1 MSSPELKARLAAE
14 LKQNPQQFALLGIG
28 LVVALVIWAPRL
40 KNLMGANDESPVTPA
55 VPVEDPTSTTAPAT
69 ASVLDTHAM
78 LDEFRDIS
86 NEAQELSRFVLPI
99 VAPRAPRNPFHDE
112 ALERANLDAQRQA
125 QSNAQPKPVAS
136 EAPSVPEPDLVDH
149 DAESVAKLKLSG
161 VFLFGSER
169 SALIDG
175 ELRRVGDVIGT
186 LRVKQIEGRSVLLSG
201 ARGEYRLTMK
211 DALEPLTPSAKKDE
225 S

>member
-1 MSSPELKARLAAE
+1 MSAHELRDRLAVE

-40 KNLMGANDESPVTPA
+40 KNLVGANDEGPITPA
-55 VPVEDPTSTTAPAT
+55 VPVEDPTGADNPAT

-86 NEAQELSRFVLPI
+86 NEAQELSRYVLPI

-112 ALERANLDAQRQA
+112 ALERANLDAELQA
-125 QSNAQPKPVAS
+125 QRDAHPPAVERPAS
-136 EAPSVPEPDLVDH
+136 VEPELDRVDH
-149 DAESVAKLKLSG
+149 DAEAVAKLQLSG
-161 VFLFGSER
+161 VFLFGSAS

-175 ELRRVGDVIGT
+175 ELRRVGDSVGT

-211 DALEPLTPSAKKDE
+211 DALDRPTAGAKKDE